1 MSLPWISISPR
12 LQGGVALINSL
23 NRNKFNLLLQHII
36 QSENEE
42 IFTQSELAKLAESLK
57 LDGPNLQLLIQSIAH
72 IFKQSSKVIL
82 KPTALQEQLVEEL
95 KLNDDKAEDFVKLW
109 TQETKKNFD
118 VEHSKNL
125 ENISWELNV
134 QSSSSICSKE
144 CHVNTHLQMA
154 LISVDGK
161 DKENVVLELDEQEL
175 TNLYNILENI
185 QNKLDS
191 I

>member
-1 MSLPWISISPR
+1 MDT
-12 LQGGVALINSL
+12 
-23 NRNKFNLLLQHII
+23 RNK
-36 QSENEE
+36 
-42 IFTQSELAKLAESLK
+42 
-57 LDGPNLQLLIQSIAH
+57 
-72 IFKQSSKVIL
+72 
-82 KPTALQEQLVEEL
+82 
-95 KLNDDKAEDFVKLW
+95 
-109 TQETKKNFD
+109 KKNFD